1 MFDIIR
7 SYISKEDYYIIILDN
22 GLYVKNYQKLIG
34 INDNEIMMEINNKIY
49 KIKGS
54 NFILTKSINQEIMIR
69 GKVESVICLWLW
81 LK

>member
-69 GKVESVICLWLW
+69 GKVESVICL
-81 LK
+81 